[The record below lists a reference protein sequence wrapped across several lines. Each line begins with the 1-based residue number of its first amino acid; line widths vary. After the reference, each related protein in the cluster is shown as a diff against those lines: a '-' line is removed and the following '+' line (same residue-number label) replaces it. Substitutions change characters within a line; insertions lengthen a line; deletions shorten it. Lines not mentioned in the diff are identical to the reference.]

1 MGNGLGDRTIVRVR
15 QEASRLLGMIEKRV
29 GRTRA
34 DGRTTEGRERETI
47 AVAPPIRSSLSIKSD
62 P

>member
-34 DGRTTEGRERETI
+34 DGRQKGERGRQSLWHL
-47 AVAPPIRSSLSIKSD
+47 RSGAH
-62 P
+62 